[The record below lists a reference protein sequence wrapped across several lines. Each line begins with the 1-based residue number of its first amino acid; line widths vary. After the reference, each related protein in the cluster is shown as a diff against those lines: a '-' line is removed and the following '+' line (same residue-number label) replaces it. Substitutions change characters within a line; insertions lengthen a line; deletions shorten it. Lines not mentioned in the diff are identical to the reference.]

1 LKAINRTNANREV
14 GIRNRYAQLYFLLN
28 FIHLS
33 IIWRYD
39 SYTNFLPCPKK
50 FCNKKRVRYQE
61 EEEAFF
67 VRTKCST
74 KFTNSYT
81 LALDKEKE
89 TLAFFK
95 AFDDRGD
102 NSSLNYIL

>member
-28 FIHLS
+28 FVHLS

-50 FCNKKRVRYQE
+50 FCNKKKVRYQE
-61 EEEAFF
+61 EAFS

-81 LALDKEKE
+81 LALDKE
-89 TLAFFK
+89 TLTFFK